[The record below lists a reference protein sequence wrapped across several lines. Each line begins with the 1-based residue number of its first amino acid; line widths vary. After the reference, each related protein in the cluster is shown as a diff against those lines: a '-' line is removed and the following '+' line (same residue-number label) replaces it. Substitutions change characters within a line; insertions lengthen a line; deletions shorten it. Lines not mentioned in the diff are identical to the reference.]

1 MFQSTI
7 NITGNMPNLDTS
19 SSCSWTSLRLLPD
32 FLAMYK
38 IRCWLVSPEIA
49 ICNDMVSR
57 NLVFE
62 PWTLFNQYAQ
72 SRAAIKIFL
81 KYLYWCRL
89 NISQNSQH
97 FTNYTLSYLVSE
109 KIFTHYIWYMVS
121 QAWLKTKNSVV
132 LSKVI

>member
-1 MFQSTI
+1 MSQSTI

-19 SSCSWTSLRLLPD
+19 SSCCWTSFRLLPD

-62 PWTLFNQYAQ
+62 P
-72 SRAAIKIFL
+72 
-81 KYLYWCRL
+81 
-89 NISQNSQH
+89 
-97 FTNYTLSYLVSE
+97 
-109 KIFTHYIWYMVS
+109 
-121 QAWLKTKNSVV
+121 
-132 LSKVI
+132 